1 MASLSTP
8 RERPERVGALKL
20 SVAEARGR
28 SPPAHGGE
36 GSRMDAQLKRH
47 YTSRGSQQT
56 LQTVT
61 AVPAQRRAALP
72 RRQQLGA
79 LTDPPHSRNQREMWS
94 SKQKVQKGRWENF
107 HAGSGSN
114 YGSMKKVLSL
124 TSLYPFHAESS
135 DLSTHGC
142 SVISPAP
149 SEIKTPAPWLEVRL
163 SWQAEVVCWQGS
175 LVLGEG

>member
-1 MASLSTP
+1 MHKTPGQVAKAGLAEEEGPEMPSEGEKASLSTP

-79 LTDPPHSRNQREMWS
+79 LTDPPHSRNQREM
-94 SKQKVQKGRWENF
+94 
-107 HAGSGSN
+107 
-114 YGSMKKVLSL
+114 
-124 TSLYPFHAESS
+124 
-135 DLSTHGC
+135 
-142 SVISPAP
+142 
-149 SEIKTPAPWLEVRL
+149 
-163 SWQAEVVCWQGS
+163 
-175 LVLGEG
+175 